1 MHVVALVCSLNVS
14 SVQLPT
20 HKAISL
26 SVFARLVAATPP
38 RLAFRH
44 SGLDDPCCGPSGAKA
59 TPTRSRRAAL
69 WSTDITFRFFSGTEA
84 VTTLLRAFPLAGI
97 SDLRMRVVPRKLGL
111 SRGAPTTTTALWGMD
126 ITFRFFPGTEAV
138 TTLLRAFPLAGI
150 SDLRMRVVPRKLGV
164 PRGAQ
169 TTTAT
174 TSRGGSSER
183 ARSFL

>member
-97 SDLRMRVVPRKLGL
+97 SDLRMRVVPRKLGVP
-111 SRGAPTTTTALWGMD
+111 RGAPTTTAM
-126 ITFRFFPGTEAV
+126 
-138 TTLLRAFPLAGI
+138 
-150 SDLRMRVVPRKLGV
+150 
-164 PRGAQ
+164 
-169 TTTAT
+169 
-174 TSRGGSSER
+174 TSRGRTSAIS
-183 ARSFL
+183 RSFLLRSEALPTLVLAIWHSHQPDASADATPTSTNRRNRPWIVTRGETMVQPTKTK